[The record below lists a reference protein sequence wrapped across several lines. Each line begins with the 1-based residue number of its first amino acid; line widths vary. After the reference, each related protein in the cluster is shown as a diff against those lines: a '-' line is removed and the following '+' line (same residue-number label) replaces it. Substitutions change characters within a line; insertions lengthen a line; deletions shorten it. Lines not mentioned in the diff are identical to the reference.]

1 MFFAN
6 PLISG
11 WANTLNIWFWRFLA
25 ERRKQDIIDFCKTRD
40 NIYLPLIFYCSP
52 EPSKP
57 KVDYFAK
64 LCTKKWWKSFII
76 ILYPYLSDTHC
87 IIPAMHYKSHYY
99 AYFVLPVFSAQ
110 NFIARKKQYKKMKA
124 LLILDDCNWNRNVEI
139 WFISYKKKYDLG
151 GDGLLHGKYTL
162 IFSSYFSIWGYRTRL
177 NLIVI

>member
-1 MFFAN
+1 MFLFKWRKYLVNIRNWRIEKMFFAN
-6 PLISG
+6 PLISL
-11 WANTLNIWFWRFLA
+11 WANTLKIWFWRFLA

-87 IIPAMHYKSHYY
+87 IIPAMHYKSYY
-99 AYFVLPVFSAQ
+99 YIFCVTCVFCPE
-110 NFIARKKQYKKMKA
+110 FYCEKKAIQK
-124 LLILDDCNWNRNVEI
+124 NE
-139 WFISYKKKYDLG
+139 
-151 GDGLLHGKYTL
+151 
-162 IFSSYFSIWGYRTRL
+162 SSFDIGWL
-177 NLIVI
+177 